1 MLANILLDTFPY
13 GGCTTIFE
21 SLIMST
27 PVVTLVGD
35 KWCNRYGYSYLSHL
49 GLTKLI
55 AYSLEEFVNIVYNL
69 SKERLRL
76 NQYHTYIGKIIRN
89 SNMCNKEIFMKD
101 YENLGIIRQKRNII
115 YTIYCI
121 CDTHPS
127 LLFLVVYQ
135 RN

>member
-1 MLANILLDTFPY
+1 MILSISLDILLDTFPY

-55 AYSLEEFVNIVYNL
+55 AHSLEEFVNIVYNL

-101 YENLGIIRQKRNII
+101 YENLFLKI
-115 YTIYCI
+115 YN
-121 CDTHPS
+121 D
-127 LLFLVVYQ
+127 L
-135 RN
+135 